1 MTAVPATFGA
11 LLVVFLAAQSAV
23 GYREDPE
30 VHMDAVR
37 TNFSASQQI
46 VRPFGFVT
54 GLQKSFLLRRR
65 SILRQLAVG
74 IAASFC
80 VSSSSVIGRCQK
92 GLGLV

>member
-54 GLQKSFLLRRR
+54 GLLRRR